1 MQQNTLT
8 FRGFIWHTLQGPY
21 DTNLECK
28 TMTIEDYR
36 IKLGWSKAELAKRA
50 DIDTNTLNRAIN
62 GIPVYKHTAG
72 KIASALSQGL
82 GYEITYKD
90 LDGVKFID

>member
-1 MQQNTLT
+1 
-8 FRGFIWHTLQGPY
+8 
-21 DTNLECK
+21 
-28 TMTIEDYR
+28 MTIEDYR

-90 LDGVKFID
+90 LYGVKFID

>member
-1 MQQNTLT
+1 
-8 FRGFIWHTLQGPY
+8 
-21 DTNLECK
+21 
-28 TMTIEDYR
+28 MTIEEYR
-36 IKLGWSKAELAKRA
+36 IKLGWPKAELAKRA

-72 KIASALSQGL
+72 KIAGALSQGL

-90 LDGVKFID
+90 LEGVKFID